1 MKKDIARKLIDDI
14 HNVPVFE
21 RHIRKCGYHMSD
33 GFYIAQIS
41 IWSKE
46 IEVMVDIRRNVFK
59 KALDK
64 FVKQHEDV
72 LQFDIVPFCT
82 CPENPP
88 TFELYTLSCVV

>member
-21 RHIRKCGYHMSD
+21 RHIRKCGYHLSD
-33 GFYIAQIS
+33 GFYISPIS

-72 LQFDIVPFCT
+72 LRFAYFV
-82 CPENPP
+82 CPQDCIPYLCFSVKKE
-88 TFELYTLSCVV
+88 YQS

>member
-14 HNVPVFE
+14 HQVPVFE
-21 RHIRKCGYHMSD
+21 RHIRKCGYHLSD
-33 GFYIAQIS
+33 GFYISPIS

-72 LQFDIVPFCT
+72 LRFAYFV
-82 CPENPP
+82 CPQDCIP
-88 TFELYTLSCVV
+88 YLSFSVKQEYQS

>member
-14 HNVPVFE
+14 HQVPVFE
-21 RHIRKCGYHMSD
+21 RHIRKCGYHLSD
-33 GFYIAQIS
+33 GFYISPIS

-72 LQFDIVPFCT
+72 LQFAYFV
-82 CPENPP
+82 CPQDCIPYLCFSVKKE
-88 TFELYTLSCVV
+88 YQS